1 MGVALTGV
9 STGVYKRA
17 MACRLVTLLAACALL
32 LVVAHSY
39 RLPESGPT
47 ASAATSAALVT
58 VNRTASAAEWF
69 PIKDTTARLDRTT
82 IDRREEVK
90 KVQYYHGRDKQF
102 SFGVFFSEFL
112 SDPSR

>member
-47 ASAATSAALVT
+47 ASAAQVT

-90 KVQYYHGRDKQF
+90 KVQYYHGSDKRF
-102 SFGVFFSEFL
+102 WSFFSAIFYRIHQGKIQL
-112 SDPSR
+112 V